1 MIAVIVAFDE
11 SHLKTCREYAR
22 QRLYYANERGWKD
35 KHKRPSGKAHFIGVC
50 GEYAAA
56 AVLGKPY
63 EFSNGTCKTE
73 PDVHGI
79 DVRTG
84 MRDGA
89 HLIVREDDPPDLAVM
104 LMVVN
109 DRRGK
114 MRFAGWQL
122 YGDNRSS
129 RYWVH
134 GKNGWCDCWM
144 IPQSQLDND
153 LTHLRQFMKG
163 AEKWMV

>member
-1 MIAVIVAFDE
+1 MIAVIVAFDK
-11 SHLKTCREYAR
+11 SHLNTCREYAR
-22 QRLYYANERGWKD
+22 QRLDYANKRGWKD
-35 KHKRPSGKAHFIGVC
+35 KQKRPSQKAHFIGVC

-56 AVLGKPY
+56 AVLGVEY
-63 EFSNGTCKTE
+63 EFSNGTCKSE

-104 LMVVN
+104 LMTVC

-129 RYWVH
+129 RYWVN